1 MELKQMNRLYDD
13 IISLQVELEDAI
25 DTPTSARDVHIKAL
39 AAAYELQDYLAS
51 AIAAEN
57 DKR

>member
-1 MELKQMNRLYDD
+1 MNRLYDD
-13 IISLQVELEDAI
+13 IISLQGELEDAI
-25 DTPTSARDVHIKAL
+25 DTPTSARDIHIKAL
-39 AAAYELQDYLAS
+39 AATYELQDYLAS